1 MKLANMRASLSAQ
14 TLGTPGNGSPKRLRG
29 VLAGAR

>member
-1 MKLANMRASLSAQ
+1 MKRANMHASIFAQ
-14 TLGTPGNGSPKRLRG
+14 TPGTPGNGSPKRLLG